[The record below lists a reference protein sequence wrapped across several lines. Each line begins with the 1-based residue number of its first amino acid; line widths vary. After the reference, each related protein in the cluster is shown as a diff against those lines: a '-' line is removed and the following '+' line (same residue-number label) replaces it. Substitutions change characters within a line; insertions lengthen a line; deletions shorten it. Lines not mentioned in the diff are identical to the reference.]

1 MAVTNIILAGI
12 GGQGINS
19 LAGVVAE
26 YCHATGYAC
35 QYTVHKGGAQSL
47 GSVYAEIRL
56 AAGGLSVLGP
66 GIPEGMLDVLIALD
80 PWEAIRHLPL
90 AHGKTRL
97 WVEEETMPMFVDRDS
112 AAASRLALASP
123 QKLLER
129 VPLELNWQAYRQIA
143 KSRTGSARMANYFAG
158 SDCLTALNLFDPTR
172 YNAIFYKRISR
183 ARTF

>member
-19 LAGVVAE
+19 LAGVLAE
-26 YCHATGYAC
+26 YLQAAGYTC

-47 GSVYAEIRL
+47 GSVYAEIRM
-56 AAGGLSVLGP
+56 AAGNLAVLGP
-66 GIPEGMLDVLIALD
+66 GIPAGMLDILIALD

-90 AHGKTRL
+90 AHGNCRL
-97 WVEEETMPMFVDRDS
+97 WVEQETMPMFVDRDS
-112 AAASRLALASP
+112 AAAMALAQTSP
-123 QKLLER
+123 QKQLET
-129 VPLELNWQAYRQIA
+129 VPLQLSWQPYRQMA

-158 SDCLTALNLFDPTR
+158 SDCLNALDLFDQDL
-172 YNAIFYKRISR
+172 YNSIFYKRISR

>member
-19 LAGVVAE
+19 LAGVMAE
-26 YCHATGYAC
+26 YFQASGYTC

-47 GSVYAEIRL
+47 GSVYAEIRM
-56 AAGGLSVLGP
+56 AAGDLSVLGP
-66 GIPEGMLDVLIALD
+66 GIPAGMLDILIALD

-90 AHGKTRL
+90 AHTDTRL
-97 WVEEETMPMFVDRDS
+97 WVEQETMPMFVDRDS
-112 AAASRLALASP
+112 ATAMGLAQKSP
-123 QKLLER
+123 QRQLEA
-129 VPLELNWQAYRQIA
+129 VPLKLSWQPYRQMA

-158 SDCLTALNLFDPTR
+158 SDCLKALNLFDQAL
-172 YNAIFYKRISR
+172 YHSIFYKRISR